1 MGQEK
6 LDDSDSD
13 LSVLK
18 QSLCAFEKSSGLR
31 GRAIEV
37 DQAIG
42 STGS

>member
-1 MGQEK
+1 MGQGK
-6 LDDSDSD
+6 VDDADSD
-13 LSVLK
+13 LFGLK